1 MKTQTKILL
10 IRIAGVLSIL
20 FTLFHAGFYWMF
32 KWSQDLAVLQP
43 VNRAILLTLNV
54 VGILLLVYSV
64 IMSLGYP
71 RQLVQ
76 TVAGKSLLLFFT
88 CFYLVRIACEF
99 IYFGFRMPSSL
110 MIITICLIP
119 AICFGLPVFV
129 KSANRE

>member
-10 IRIAGVLSIL
+10 IRIAGALSVL
-20 FTLFHAGFYWMF
+20 FTLFHTGFYWMF

-54 VGILLLVYSV
+54 VVILLLVYSV

-71 RQLVQ
+71 RQLIQ
-76 TVAGKSLLLFFT
+76 TQVGKSLLLFFSS
-88 CFYLVRIACEF
+88 FYLVRIVCEF

-119 AICFGLPVFV
+119 AICFGLPVLF
-129 KSANRE
+129 KSK